1 MIVYTV
7 HEPRNPPAD
16 RLDRAAELRFVR
28 DGFSLLAT
36 LLGPVWMLVH
46 GLWLVLIGYL
56 VMVTAIVAVGIAGL
70 GAGWAL
76 VLVVA
81 LNVIVGFEWPSL
93 RRWTLERRGW
103 RSVGTVT
110 GRNAAECERRFF
122 ESWLPGEP
130 FLDSARLMAP
140 AEGLSAAAGSLG
152 AYAPGPRS
160 LGERLAGDRAVVER
174 GSPRLGWRSIGW
186 RRSD

>member
-1 MIVYTV
+1 MIVYTI
-7 HEPRNPPAD
+7 HEPPNPPVD
-16 RLDRAAELRFVR
+16 RLDRAAEFTFVR
-28 DGFSLLAT
+28 DGFSLLAA

-46 GLWLVLIGYL
+46 GLWLVLFGYL
-56 VMVTAIVAVGIAGL
+56 VVATAIGAIAIAGV
-70 GAGWAL
+70 GAGWAM

-81 LNVIVGFEWPSL
+81 LNVIVGFEWSSL

-130 FLDSARLMAP
+130 FLDSARMTAP
-140 AEGLSAAAGSLG
+140 AKSLSAAVGSLG
-152 AYAPGPRS
+152 LHGPAERS
-160 LGERLAGDRAVVER
+160 SGARLTGERSVIDRGAR
-174 GSPRLGWRSIGW
+174 RSGWRSIVWG
-186 RRSD
+186 RNV